1 MTTRGVILVH
11 GGAGA
16 MRSMGGQREA
26 AYRAGLRAAAAAGRD
41 VLAAGA
47 DAMAAVVAANRV
59 MEDAGCFNAG
69 LGSCLDERGE
79 YALDAAVMR
88 GSDREA
94 GAVGALSATHHAVTL
109 AHELLAHRHVLIVGL
124 GADDLARELGL
135 PAIPP
140 PPADKLATYAKLR
153 ASKAERLEDLA
164 TVGRPDDDDDDAG
177 VKPSPEDTSHD
188 TVGAVA
194 LDSSGLLAA
203 AVTTG
208 GLWLKTRGRVGD
220 SPLVGA
226 GLFAC
231 NALGGAAVATGIG
244 ERLLK
249 DLSCFRAC
257 QLVES
262 SDAGAAAER
271 AVAELAQRFGP
282 DTGGLIVVDRE
293 GRLGAAFNTSG
304 MGRALARVGQDE
316 VPVAVW
322 PEEPFPLA

>member
-1 MTTRGVILVH
+1 MATRGVILVH

-16 MRSMGGQREA
+16 MRSMGGEREA
-26 AYRAGLRAAAAAGRD
+26 AYREGLRAAAAAGRD
-41 VLAAGA
+41 VLTAGGG
-47 DAMAAVVAANRV
+47 AMEAVVAANRV

-79 YALDAAVMR
+79 YSLDAAVMR

-109 AHELLAHRHVLIVGL
+109 AHDLLEDRHILIVGE
-124 GADDLARELGL
+124 GADRRARDLGL
-135 PAIPP
+135 PVIPAPP
-140 PPADKLATYAKLR
+140 PDKLATYAKLR
-153 ASKAERLEDLA
+153 AAKAERLEDLA
-164 TVGRPDDDDDDAG
+164 TVGRPDDDEHASPDDG
-177 VKPSPEDTSHD
+177 VSEDTSHD

-194 LDSSGLLAA
+194 LDATGELAA

-208 GLWLKTRGRVGD
+208 GLWLKTLGRVGD

-231 NALGGAAVATGIG
+231 NELGGAVVATGIG

-257 QLVES
+257 QLIEGS
-262 SDAGAAAER
+262 NAEDAAQQ
-271 AVAELAQRFGP
+271 AVADLGKRFGP
-282 DTGGLIVVDRE
+282 DSGGLIVVDRE

-304 MGRALARVGQDE
+304 MGRALARVGDE
-316 VPVAVW
+316 AISVAVW
-322 PEEPFPLA
+322 PEEEFPLS

>member
-16 MRSMGGQREA
+16 MRSMGGEREA
-26 AYRAGLRAAAAAGRD
+26 AYREGLRAAAAAGRD

-47 DAMAAVVAANRV
+47 DAVAAVVAANRV

-79 YALDAAVMR
+79 YSLDAAVMR

-94 GAVGALSATHHAVTL
+94 GAVAALSATHHAVAL
-109 AHELLAHRHVLIVGL
+109 AHELLEHRHVLIVGE
-124 GADDLARELGL
+124 GADSLAGELGL
-135 PAIPP
+135 PAIPAP
-140 PPADKLATYAKLR
+140 PPDKEATYAKLR
-153 ASKAERLEDLA
+153 AAKAERLVDLA
-164 TVGRPDDDDDDAG
+164 TVGRPDDDEAG
-177 VKPSPEDTSHD
+177 GVSEGTSHD

-220 SPLVGA
+220 SPLLGA

-249 DLSCFRAC
+249 ELSCFRAC
-257 QLVES
+257 QLIEG
-262 SDAGAAAER
+262 SDAASAAAR
-271 AVAELAQRFGP
+271 AVEELAGRFGP
-282 DTGGLIVVDRE
+282 DSGGLIVVDAQ

-304 MGRALARVGQDE
+304 MGRALARVGEDTI
-316 VPVAVW
+316 PVAVW
-322 PEEPFPLA
+322 PEEDFPL

>member
-1 MTTRGVILVH
+1 
-11 GGAGA
+11 
-16 MRSMGGQREA
+16 MRSMGGEREA
-26 AYRAGLRAAAAAGRD
+26 AYREGLRAAAAAGRD

-47 DAMAAVVAANRV
+47 DAMTAVVAANRV

-79 YALDAAVMR
+79 YSLDAAVMR
-88 GSDREA
+88 GSDRET
-94 GAVGALSATHHAVTL
+94 GAVGALSATHHAVAL
-109 AHELLAHRHVLIVGL
+109 AHELLDHRHVLIVGE
-124 GADDLARELGL
+124 GADQLARDLGL

-140 PPADKLATYAKLR
+140 PPADKQKTYAKLL
-153 ASKAERLEDLA
+153 AAKAERLEDLA
-164 TVGRPDDDDDDAG
+164 TVGRPDDDEASPKDG
-177 VKPSPEDTSHD
+177 VSETTSHD

-194 LDSSGLLAA
+194 LDSAGQLAA

-231 NALGGAAVATGIG
+231 DSLGGAAVATGIG
-244 ERLLK
+244 ERLIK

-257 QLVES
+257 QLIED

-271 AVAELAQRFGP
+271 AVAELASRFGP
-282 DTGGLIVVDRE
+282 NTGGLIVVDRD
-293 GRLGAAFNTSG
+293 GRLGASFNTSG
-304 MGRALARVGQDE
+304 MGRALARVGQTE
-316 VPVAVW
+316 IPVAVW
-322 PEEPFPLA
+322 PEEDFPLA

>member
-1 MTTRGVILVH
+1 MPWQPSWPRT
-11 GGAGA
+11 
-16 MRSMGGQREA
+16 
-26 AYRAGLRAAAAAGRD
+26 
-41 VLAAGA
+41 
-47 DAMAAVVAANRV
+47 
-59 MEDAGCFNAG
+59 
-69 LGSCLDERGE
+69 GSWR
-79 YALDAAVMR
+79 
-88 GSDREA
+88 
-94 GAVGALSATHHAVTL
+94 TQ